1 MRAVK
6 KIMFFD
12 GISAVAAIWFFLRS
26 ARARADGAVLPP
38 PLLTGGRPPDS
49 GGLPQGVGWGLGE
62 TAYFISSNGAFFRLM
77 RPCPASD
84 NTVSRSVV
92 RMSRA

>member
-12 GISAVAAIWFFLRS
+12 GISAVAAIWFFLRNV
-26 ARARADGAVLPP
+26 RARADGAVLPP
-38 PLLTGGRPPDS
+38 PLLTGGKPPDS
-49 GGLPQGVGWGLGE
+49 GGLPQGE